1 MTKEARRAQ
10 LLDVAY
16 AIVQDEGTDALTLA
30 RLAERAG
37 VSKPIAYN
45 HFGTRAG
52 LLAALFAWFDAQQIA
67 RMRAALAAGGDT
79 LRETAEIA
87 AAGYLDC
94 IVGDGPEFEELS
106 AALLAYDETKDVL
119 RESRERF
126 AAVYREVFAPFV
138 ALEGDP
144 GRAVLTALVG
154 AAEALARDE
163 HDGAIGRSTAIATL
177 AALMVSTLEPLA
189 GAAGRASDGV
199 TGVTVR

>member
-16 AIVQDEGTDALTLA
+16 ALVKDEGTDALTLA

-52 LLAALFAWFDAQQIA
+52 LLAALFEWFDAQQIA
-67 RMRAALAAGGDT
+67 RMRGALASGGDT
-79 LRETAEIA
+79 LAETARIA

-119 RESRERF
+119 RASRETF
-126 AAVYREVFAPFV
+126 AAAYREVFAPF
-138 ALEGDP
+138 ATLDGNA

-163 HDGAIGRSTAIATL
+163 HDGAIDRSTAIDTL
-177 AALMVSTLEPLA
+177 AALMVAALAPLA
-189 GAAGRASDGV
+189 PARRAV
-199 TGVTVR
+199 